1 MATLQAYA
9 YKGRDTAGKVIKG
22 KLDASSEAGVASRL
36 AAMGLSPI
44 SIVPSAAGT
53 GLGREITIP
62 GFSKGVGLKD
72 LAIMSRQMATM
83 IGSGLSLLRAL
94 NILAEQT
101 ESAPLAKL
109 LVQVRDDVETGTS
122 ISDALGKHSESFPP
136 IMVNM
141 VRAGEI
147 GGFLDG
153 ALESIAANFEKEVK
167 LRNTIKSALTYP
179 VMVLIMS
186 LVAVMI
192 MLIFIVPIFEEM
204 FSCLLYTSPSPRD
217 GLLSRMPSSA

>member
-1 MATLQAYA
+1 MATAQAYA
-9 YKGRDTAGKVIKG
+9 YRGRDAAGKVVKG
-22 KLDASSEAGVASRL
+22 KLDASSEAAVASRL
-36 AAMGLSPI
+36 NVMGLSPI
-44 SIVPSAAGT
+44 SITASSEGT
-53 GLGREITIP
+53 GLGREIAIP
-62 GFSKGVGLKD
+62 GFSKGIGLKD

-101 ESAPLAKL
+101 ESVPLAKL

-122 ISDALGKHSESFPP
+122 ISDALAKHSESFPP
-136 IMVNM
+136 IMINM

-186 LVAVMI
+186 LLS
-192 MLIFIVPIFEEM
+192 LIHI
-204 FSCLLYTSPSPRD
+204 
-217 GLLSRMPSSA
+217 